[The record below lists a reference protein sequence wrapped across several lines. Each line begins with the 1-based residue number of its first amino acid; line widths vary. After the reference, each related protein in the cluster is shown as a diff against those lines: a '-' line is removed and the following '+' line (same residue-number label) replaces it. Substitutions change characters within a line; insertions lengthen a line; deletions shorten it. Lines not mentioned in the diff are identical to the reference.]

1 MFRCLHIYTT
11 MAAAALVVAAAIVV
25 AAANVVAA
33 AVVVAVKP
41 PTEIVSIYYHMIP
54 TNWLFTYHGCVLIL
68 IPLIF

>member
-1 MFRCLHIYTT
+1 MFRCQHMYII
-11 MAAAALVVAAAIVV
+11 MVA
-25 AAANVVAA
+25 AA